1 MTTETLAPFDPLAEA
16 IAAVDGW
23 PEAAEPTQTPAD
35 HPAPAARTRP
45 RSRPRTS

>member
-23 PEAAEPTQTPAD
+23 PEVADPAERRHP
-35 HPAPAARTRP
+35 PAPEGDGQAAART
-45 RSRPRTS
+45 S